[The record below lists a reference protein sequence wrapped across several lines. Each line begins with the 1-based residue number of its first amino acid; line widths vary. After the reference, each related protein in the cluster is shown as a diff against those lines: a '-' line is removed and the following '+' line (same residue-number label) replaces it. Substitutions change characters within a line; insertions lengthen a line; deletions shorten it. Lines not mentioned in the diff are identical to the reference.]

1 MPTVTRTAT
10 ITSRPG
16 MTAAEPGAE
25 VPVAVRRG
33 QHGVLRLCFAPRG
46 PTTALTGRY
55 SRAPFGA
62 VRANYPD
69 GSGAAE
75 VQITNPSGGTLGG
88 DRLELEVTLEPGSAA
103 TVLTQA
109 ASKAYKGEES
119 SQRAVLSAGDGSFL
133 EYLPHH
139 LIPFP
144 GSSCSQETAFQMAGS
159 ATLITW
165 DAYAAG
171 RIARGERFAFGALR
185 AMTRIRRNGLPEATD
200 GFELAG
206 GRECF
211 GGYSYIA
218 AAYVSAPRDL
228 APLAEEL
235 HGYLCRLPG
244 TLASASAPTPG
255 MCAVRVLATGARPL
269 YGALNGFRDL
279 SRKFLELTAPA
290 REVW

>member
-1 MPTVTRTAT
+1 M
-10 ITSRPG
+10 
-16 MTAAEPGAE
+16 
-25 VPVAVRRG
+25 AVRRG

-46 PTTALTGRY
+46 GKTALTGRY

-88 DRLELEVTLEPGSAA
+88 DRLELEVTLGPGSAA

-109 ASKAYKGEES
+109 ANKAYRGEES
-119 SQRAVLSAGDGSFL
+119 SQRAVLSVGDGAFL

-144 GSSCSQETAFQMAGS
+144 RSSCSQETTFDLADG
-159 ATLITW
+159 ATLLAW

-171 RIARGERFAFGALR
+171 RIARGERFAFDALR

-200 GFELAG
+200 GFDLTG
-206 GRECF
+206 GTENF
-211 GGYSYIA
+211 GGYSYVA
-218 AAYVSAPRDL
+218 SAYVSAPRDL

-235 HGYLCRLPG
+235 HGHLSRLHG
-244 TLASASAPTPG
+244 TLASASAPAPG
-255 MCAVRVLATGARPL
+255 LCAVRVLATGSRSL
-269 YGALNGFRDL
+269 YTALNGFRDL
-279 SRKFLELTAPA
+279 SRKYLGMPAPA
-290 REVW
+290 REV

>member
-1 MPTVTRTAT
+1 M
-10 ITSRPG
+10 S
-16 MTAAEPGAE
+16 
-25 VPVAVRRG
+25 VRRG
-33 QHGVLRLCFAPRG
+33 QHGVLRLRFAPRG
-46 PTTALTGRY
+46 GKTVLTGRY

-62 VRANYPD
+62 VRANHPD

-75 VQITNPSGGTLGG
+75 VQITNPSGGILGG

-109 ASKAYKGEES
+109 ANKAYRGEES
-119 SQRAVLSAGDGSFL
+119 SQRAVLCVRDGALL

-144 GSSCSQETAFQMAGS
+144 ASSCSQESVFDLEEAS
-159 ATLITW
+159 ILITW

-171 RIARGERFAFGALR
+171 RIARGERFAFDALR
-185 AMTRIRRNGLPEATD
+185 AMTRIRRDGLPEATD
-200 GFELAG
+200 GFDLTG
-206 GRECF
+206 GAESF

-218 AAYVSAPRDL
+218 SAYVSAPQDL

-235 HGYLCRLPG
+235 HDFLSRLPG
-244 TLASASAPTPG
+244 TLASASAPASG
-255 MCAVRVLATGARPL
+255 LCAVRVLAAGARPL
-269 YGALNGFRDL
+269 YEALNGFRDL
-279 SRKFLELTAPA
+279 SRSFLELPVPA

>member
-1 MPTVTRTAT
+1 LKLEAAPETA
-10 ITSRPG
+10 
-16 MTAAEPGAE
+16 
-25 VPVAVRRG
+25 PVAVRRG

-46 PTTALTGRY
+46 GKTALTGRY

-109 ASKAYKGEES
+109 ANKAYRGEES
-119 SQRAVLSAGDGSFL
+119 SQRAVLSVGDGAFL

-139 LIPFP
+139 LIPYP
-144 GSSCSQETAFQMAGS
+144 SSSCSQETTFHLTDS
-159 ATLITW
+159 ASLITW

-171 RIARGERFAFGALR
+171 RVARGERFAFDALR
-185 AMTRIRRNGLPEATD
+185 AMTRVWRNGLPKATD
-200 GFELAG
+200 GFDFTG
-206 GRECF
+206 GAEHF
-211 GGYSYIA
+211 GGYSYVA

-255 MCAVRVLATGARPL
+255 LCAVRVLATGARPL

-279 SRKFLELTAPA
+279 CRKFLELIAPA